1 MGKAEQAVTTA
12 EVIRRRRMAAAVNQ
26 GYIGLLVKCVML
38 TAALVILLTQVFLL
52 CQVSGNEMFPAVKD
66 GDLLLSYRL
75 QRNLAKNDVVVY
87 EVGGQKKAGRI
98 LGRPGD
104 VIMLDDTGAL
114 LVNGTSQGGEILYPT
129 YAKEGWTYPYMVP
142 EDAYFILGDYRT
154 QSTDSRDFGPVD
166 AGQVKGKVITIFRR
180 RGI

>member
-104 VIMLDDTGAL
+104 VIMLDDTGSL

-129 YAKEGWTYPYMVP
+129 YAKEGCTYPYMVP

-166 AGQVKGKVITIFRR
+166 AGQVKGKVITILRR

>member
-66 GDLLLSYRL
+66 
-75 QRNLAKNDVVVY
+75 
-87 EVGGQKKAGRI
+87 
-98 LGRPGD
+98 
-104 VIMLDDTGAL
+104 
-114 LVNGTSQGGEILYPT
+114 
-129 YAKEGWTYPYMVP
+129 
-142 EDAYFILGDYRT
+142 
-154 QSTDSRDFGPVD
+154 
-166 AGQVKGKVITIFRR
+166 
-180 RGI
+180 